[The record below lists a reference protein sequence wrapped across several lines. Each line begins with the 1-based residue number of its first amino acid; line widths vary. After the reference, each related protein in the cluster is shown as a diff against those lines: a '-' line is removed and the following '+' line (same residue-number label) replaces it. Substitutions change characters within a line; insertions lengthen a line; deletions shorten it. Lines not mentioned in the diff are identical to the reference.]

1 MTWQNPSLRDVF
13 AARRRIAPYL
23 PRTPLFGYP
32 ALDEVLGAT
41 VSVKHE
47 NHQPI
52 GVFKVR
58 GGVNLVAQLGDDE
71 RTRGLISASTGNHGQ
86 SIAYAARLF
95 GVRAVIC
102 VPEGANPLKGAAI
115 ESLGAEILVHG
126 RDFDEA
132 RERCEALA
140 REKGFRYV
148 HSGNEPDLIAGVAT
162 GALEIVEDE
171 PATEMIFVPVGGGS
185 GAAGACI
192 VAKAVDPAIRVIG
205 VQSSAAPAAYRSW
218 KEGRPVVDRMETYAE
233 GLATRTAF
241 ELPQQ
246 ILRRHLD
253 DFVLVSDD
261 QIRAAQATLLTVTK
275 NLVEAAGA
283 AAFAGACRLRDELA
297 GKRVAIVMS
306 GGNASARELSEV
318 LAWATRKPLDGEP
331 ALVDDSP

>member
-1 MTWQNPSLRDVF
+1 MTLQEPTLRDVL

-32 ALDEVLGAT
+32 QLDEVLGAH

-52 GVFKVR
+52 GAFKVR
-58 GGVNLVAQLGDDE
+58 GGVNLVAQLSHDDRE
-71 RTRGLISASTGNHGQ
+71 RGLITASTGNHGQ

-95 GVRAVIC
+95 GVRAVVC
-102 VPEGANPLKGAAI
+102 VPEAANPVKVTAI
-115 ESLGAEILVHG
+115 ESLGADIVSYG

-132 RERCEALA
+132 REHCEALA
-140 REKGFRYV
+140 RKEGLRYV
-148 HSGNEPDLIAGVAT
+148 HSGNEPHLIAGVAT
-162 GALEIVEDE
+162 GSLEILEDD

-205 VQSSAAPAAYRSW
+205 VQSSGAPTAYRSW
-218 KEGRPVVDRMETYAE
+218 KEGRLVEDRMETYAE

-241 ELPQQ
+241 DLPQR

-253 DFVLVSDD
+253 DFLLVSDD
-261 QIRAAQATLLTVTK
+261 QIRAAQATLLSVTK
-275 NLVEAAGA
+275 NIVEAAGA
-283 AAFAGACRLRDELA
+283 AAFAGACLLA
-297 GKRVAIVMS
+297 GDVAGRRVTVVMS
-306 GGNASARELSEV
+306 GGNASARELSAV
-318 LAWATRKPLDGEP
+318 LATGHKG
-331 ALVDDSP
+331 S